1 MDKKEQLD
9 PKAEKP
15 VDQQGDESL
24 KAEVSAPTNEK
35 ETNQAPP
42 AKESET
48 PEPKPVEEEAVEDIT
63 SVSEPAEELAKE
75 PDPEKE
81 STPDAE
87 VKEILEEVE
96 EAGAEAEKNQE
107 AFLEDE
113 TSTEPVSEK
122 NPEPTQE
129 QATEKEAE
137 PTEEIL
143 SEEEPAHDILAEE
156 KPADKAAAEEK
167 PAEEDVAEEVV
178 AEEDHAEE
186 VVAEE
191 VLAEED
197 HAEEVVAEAEPTGEA
212 IEAKAAAVAPLLPD
226 SVEVEAEAE
235 AEEEDEEVAEEESEG
250 EEETEDLNERYGN
263 MTREE
268 LVLMLEALVKHED
281 INYIRK
287 HIGYVKAAFRKL
299 LKNESLAHL
308 EKSITTETE
317 AAEDAEAQENQVT
330 QETPVDSLSERFD
343 AAMAIY
349 KEKKY
354 VFDQALEKQKQENL
368 EAKEAI
374 LEELRNLIESEEE
387 LKKTYDQF
395 RDLQEKWRDIG
406 AVPQGAKNTLWNNY
420 HFLVEKFFDK
430 VKINKELKDLDLKKN
445 LELKTELCEKAE
457 ELLLEPSIVKSFQ
470 RLQKLHE
477 AWKETGPVPNDK
489 KDEIWERFRAATE
502 KLNKRRQE
510 YYDGLRDEQQNNLA
524 AKLVLCEKA
533 EQLAAITPETPRQWQ
548 EQTNQ
553 INELFKMWKTIGF
566 APKKVNNEV
575 WNRFRSALDSFFRN
589 KKDFF
594 QKFKDNQTENYNQK
608 LNLCLQAEALKEST
622 DWRRTTDEL
631 IALQQEWKK
640 IGTVPSKFSDKIW
653 KRFRAACD
661 EFFKK
666 KAAYFSN
673 IGEMQEENL
682 QKKKDIIE
690 QIKNHPYTDDNGENL
705 KIINEYQREWMD
717 IGHVPIKQKDKIQA
731 EYRKVIDEQFE
742 KLGISKKAKST
753 LSFRSKIENIK
764 NTPNADHIIYKER
777 NFLLGKISTL
787 QNDIKVWE
795 NNIGFFASSKKA
807 DILKNEF
814 EDKIEKARQEITI
827 LEEKLKILRDS

>member
-9 PKAEKP
+9 PKADKP

-24 KAEVSAPTNEK
+24 KAETSAPTNET
-35 ETNQAPP
+35 ETSQELPTEEAEN
-42 AKESET
+42 
-48 PEPKPVEEEAVEDIT
+48 PEPKTVEEETVEDIT
-63 SVSEPAEELAKE
+63 SESEPAEEPAKE
-75 PDPEKE
+75 PEAAEELTEETEAAEEPAEEAEAAEELPEEPETAKE
-81 STPDAE
+81 PAPETENTPEAE
-87 VKEILEEVE
+87 VKDVLEEVE
-96 EAGAEAEKNQE
+96 DAGVEAEKNQE
-107 AFLEDE
+107 PVLEEE
-113 TSTEPVSEK
+113 TSTEPVSEET
-122 NPEPTQE
+122 PEPIQE
-129 QATEKEAE
+129 PAPEMEAE

-143 SEEEPAHDILAEE
+143 TEEVS
-156 KPADKAAAEEK
+156 AEEK
-167 PAEEDVAEEVV
+167 PAEEFVAEEKP
-178 AEEDHAEE
+178 AE
-186 VVAEE
+186 
-191 VLAEED
+191 
-197 HAEEVVAEAEPTGEA
+197 
-212 IEAKAAAVAPLLPD
+212 
-226 SVEVEAEAE
+226 EVEAEAE
-235 AEEEDEEVAEEESEG
+235 TTGEAIETKVAAVAPVVTDSAEEDEEEEEET
-250 EEETEDLNERYGN
+250 EEATDEEDETEDLNVRYGN
-263 MTREE
+263 MNREE
-268 LVLMLEALVKHED
+268 LVLVLEALVKHDD

-287 HIGYVKAAFRKL
+287 HIGYIKAAFRKL
-299 LKNESLAHL
+299 LKDENLDHL
-308 EKSITTETE
+308 EKSISTETE
-317 AAEDAEAQENQVT
+317 AAEGAETQEVQEAQEV
-330 QETPVDSLSERFD
+330 PVDSLSERFD
-343 AAMAIY
+343 AAMAVY

-368 EAKEAI
+368 EAKERI

-395 RDLQEKWRDIG
+395 RDLQENWRDIG

-470 RLQKLHE
+470 RLQKFHE

-510 YYDGLRDEQQNNLA
+510 YYDGLRDEQQNNLT

-533 EQLAAITPETPRQWQ
+533 EQLAAITPETPRHWQ
-548 EQTNQ
+548 DHTNQ

-575 WNRFRSALDSFFRN
+575 WNRFRSALDGFFRN

-682 QKKKDIIE
+682 QKKKDVIE
-690 QIKNHPYTDDNGENL
+690 QINNHPYTEDNGENL
-705 KIINEYQREWMD
+705 KVINEYQREWMD

-814 EDKIEKARQEITI
+814 EEKIEKAKQEITI
-827 LEEKLKILRDS
+827 MEEKLKILRDS

>member
-1 MDKKEQLD
+1 MKKKEQLD
-9 PKAEKP
+9 PKADNIQ
-15 VDQQGDESL
+15 DQQGDESL
-24 KAEVSAPTNEK
+24 KADSSAQNIETETSKEQPLAESAEPEAEIPAALAEETKPQPEIAEEPANKEAENPDPEVENVPEEEPEVAPEAELPIEPALGQVIEVEPEVAEEPFNEPQIDPAPETSSEAIKVTEESAPE
-35 ETNQAPP
+35 
-42 AKESET
+42 ET
-48 PEPKPVEEEAVEDIT
+48 PEAVEE
-63 SVSEPAEELAKE
+63 P
-75 PDPEKE
+75 
-81 STPDAE
+81 
-87 VKEILEEVE
+87 
-96 EAGAEAEKNQE
+96 
-107 AFLEDE
+107 
-113 TSTEPVSEK
+113 
-122 NPEPTQE
+122 
-129 QATEKEAE
+129 
-137 PTEEIL
+137 
-143 SEEEPAHDILAEE
+143 
-156 KPADKAAAEEK
+156 
-167 PAEEDVAEEVV
+167 VAEEVPEAAEEPV
-178 AEEDHAEE
+178 AESKPEPDTKGAVEKEDHQEDE
-186 VVAEE
+186 D
-191 VLAEED
+191 EED
-197 HAEEVVAEAEPTGEA
+197 E
-212 IEAKAAAVAPLLPD
+212 
-226 SVEVEAEAE
+226 VEVE
-235 AEEEDEEVAEEESEG
+235 EEEGEG
-250 EEETEDLNERYGN
+250 EVEDLNVRYGN
-263 MTREE
+263 MSREE
-268 LVLMLEALVKHED
+268 LVLVLEALVKNED

-287 HIGYVKAAFRKL
+287 HIGYIKAAFRKL
-299 LKNESLAHL
+299 LKDESLDHL
-308 EKSITTETE
+308 EKHITS
-317 AAEDAEAQENQVT
+317 DGQVAEATEVHEAQADPLN
-330 QETPVDSLSERFD
+330 ERFEE
-343 AAMAIY
+343 AMNVY
-349 KEKKY
+349 RDKKS

-368 EAKEAI
+368 EAKERI
-374 LEELRNLIESEEE
+374 LEDLRSLIESEEE

-406 AVPQGAKNTLWNNY
+406 AVPQNAKNTLWNNY

-430 VKINKELKDLDLKKN
+430 IKINKELKDLDLKKN
-445 LELKTELCEKAE
+445 LEQKADLCEKAE

-510 YYDGLRDEQQNNLA
+510 YYDGLRDEQQKNLS

-533 EQLAAITPETPRQWQ
+533 EQLAAVTPETPRQWQ
-548 EQTNQ
+548 DYTNQ
-553 INELFKMWKTIGF
+553 TNELFKMWKSVGF

-594 QKFKDNQTENYNQK
+594 QKFKENQTENYNQK

-631 IALQQEWKK
+631 IALQHEWKK
-640 IGTVPSKFSDKIW
+640 IGTVPNKFSDKIW

-690 QIKNHPYTDDNGENL
+690 QIRNHAYTDDNAENL
-705 KIINEYQREWMD
+705 KIINEYQRQWMD
-717 IGHVPIKQKDKIQA
+717 IGHVPIKQKDRIQG

-777 NFLLGKISTL
+777 NFLLTKISAL
-787 QNDIKVWE
+787 QSDIKVWE

-814 EDKIEKARQEITI
+814 EEKIETAKQEITI
-827 LEEKLKILRDS
+827 MEEKLKILRES

>member
-1 MDKKEQLD
+1 MDKKEQLN
-9 PKAEKP
+9 PKADKP
-15 VDQQGDESL
+15 IDQQGDESL
-24 KAEVSAPTNEK
+24 KAETSAQTNET
-35 ETNQAPP
+35 ETSQALPSEEAENPEAEPLAQETVEEITSDLEVAEEP
-42 AKESET
+42 AKE
-48 PEPKPVEEEAVEDIT
+48 PEVADELTEEHQATE
-63 SVSEPAEELAKE
+63 EPARE
-75 PDPEKE
+75 PESNPE
-81 STPDAE
+81 TE
-87 VKEILEEVE
+87 VKEILEEVK
-96 EAGAEAEKNQE
+96 EAGTEAE
-107 AFLEDE
+107 
-113 TSTEPVSEK
+113 
-122 NPEPTQE
+122 
-129 QATEKEAE
+129 
-137 PTEEIL
+137 EIV
-143 SEEEPAHDILAEE
+143 AEE
-156 KPADKAAAEEK
+156 KPTEEVEAEEK
-167 PAEEDVAEEVV
+167 STEEVEAEEKSAEEVV
-178 AEEDHAEE
+178 AEDQ
-186 VVAEE
+186 
-191 VLAEED
+191 
-197 HAEEVVAEAEPTGEA
+197 P
-212 IEAKAAAVAPLLPD
+212 
-226 SVEVEAEAE
+226 
-235 AEEEDEEVAEEESEG
+235 DEEVAEEKVAAVAPPLAG
-250 EEETEDLNERYGN
+250 TPEEDEEEDEETEEDTEEDETEDLNVRYGN
-263 MTREE
+263 MNREE
-268 LVLMLEALVKHED
+268 LVQVLEALVKHED
-281 INYIRK
+281 VNYIRK
-287 HIGYVKAAFRKL
+287 HIGYIKAAFRKL
-299 LKNESLAHL
+299 LKDENLDHL
-308 EKSITTETE
+308 EKSISTETE
-317 AAEDAEAQENQVT
+317 AAEEAEAQEVQVT
-330 QETPVDSLSERFD
+330 PSAHEAPVDSLSERFD

-368 EAKEAI
+368 EAKERI

-510 YYDGLRDEQQNNLA
+510 YYDGLRDEQHNNLA

-533 EQLAAITPETPRQWQ
+533 EQLAATTPETPRQWQ
-548 EQTNQ
+548 DHTNQ

-682 QKKKDIIE
+682 QKKKDVIE
-690 QIKNHPYTDDNGENL
+690 QIKNHPYTEDNSENL
-705 KIINEYQREWMD
+705 KVINEYQREWMD

-814 EDKIEKARQEITI
+814 EEKIEKAKQEITI

>member
-9 PKAEKP
+9 PKADKP
-15 VDQQGDESL
+15 IDQQGDESL
-24 KAEVSAPTNEK
+24 KAETSAPTNET
-35 ETNQAPP
+35 ETSPELPQQEA
-42 AKESET
+42 ET
-48 PEPKPVEEEAVEDIT
+48 PEAKAVEEETVEEISPEPETAQEPTEEPVTAEEPPREPEAAEELSDEPET
-63 SVSEPAEELAKE
+63 AEEPAEEPSPE
-75 PDPEKE
+75 PE
-81 STPDAE
+81 STPEAE
-87 VKEILEEVE
+87 VKDILEEIK
-96 EAGAEAEKNQE
+96 GAEAETENSQ
-107 AFLEDE
+107 
-113 TSTEPVSEK
+113 EPVLLEETPAEPVTEDT
-122 NPEPTQE
+122 PEPAQDK
-129 QATEKEAE
+129 A
-137 PTEEIL
+137 PEEIDPA
-143 SEEEPAHDILAEE
+143 EEIEAEE
-156 KPADKAAAEEK
+156 KT
-167 PAEEDVAEEVV
+167 
-178 AEEDHAEE
+178 
-186 VVAEE
+186 
-191 VLAEED
+191 
-197 HAEEVVAEAEPTGEA
+197 AEEVVAEAEPAGEVT
-212 IEAKAAAVAPLLPD
+212 EKVAAVIPALAT
-226 SVEVEAEAE
+226 SAEEEEEEEEEE
-235 AEEEDEEVAEEESEG
+235 AEEVHGEEDES
-250 EEETEDLNERYGN
+250 EDLNVRYGN
-263 MTREE
+263 MNREE
-268 LVLMLEALVKHED
+268 LVLVLEALVKHED

-299 LKNESLAHL
+299 LKDENLDQY
-308 EKSITTETE
+308 EKSISTETE
-317 AAEDAEAQENQVT
+317 TAEGEEVHEA
-330 QETPVDSLSERFD
+330 PADPLSERFD
-343 AAMAIY
+343 AALSVY
-349 KEKKY
+349 KGKKY

-368 EAKEAI
+368 EAKERI

-470 RLQKLHE
+470 RLQKFHE

-510 YYDGLRDEQQNNLA
+510 YYDGLRDEQQNNLT

-533 EQLAAITPETPRQWQ
+533 EQLAAITPETPRHWQ
-548 EQTNQ
+548 DLTNQ

-575 WNRFRSALDSFFRN
+575 WNRFRSALDGFFRN

-673 IGEMQEENL
+673 IGELQEENL
-682 QKKKDIIE
+682 QKKKNIIE
-690 QIKNHPYTDDNGENL
+690 QIKNYPYTQDNGENL
-705 KIINEYQREWMD
+705 KIINEFQREWMD

-731 EYRKVIDEQFE
+731 EYREVIDEQFE

-777 NFLLGKISTL
+777 NFLLGKISAL

-807 DILKNEF
+807 DILKTEF
-814 EDKIEKARQEITI
+814 EEKIEKAKQEITI
-827 LEEKLKILRDS
+827 LDEKLKILRDS

>member
-1 MDKKEQLD
+1 MKKKEQLD
-9 PKAEKP
+9 PN
-15 VDQQGDESL
+15 VDNTQDQQGDESL
-24 KAEVSAPTNEK
+24 KAEISAPNNET
-35 ETNQAPP
+35 ETSEGQPLEEAAEPEAEIPAAVAEETKPQPEIAEEPVNNEAENSEPEVEKVPEEEPAVETEAELPIEPAPEQVIEDEPEVAEEPFNEPQIDP
-42 AKESET
+42 APETSSEAIEVTEEPALEET
-48 PEPKPVEEEAVEDIT
+48 PEADEEHAPEETPETFEGPSLEETPEAVEEPVTDAKPENDTKGAIEKEDPKDDEDEEDEEEVEEEA
-63 SVSEPAEELAKE
+63 
-75 PDPEKE
+75 
-81 STPDAE
+81 
-87 VKEILEEVE
+87 
-96 EAGAEAEKNQE
+96 
-107 AFLEDE
+107 
-113 TSTEPVSEK
+113 
-122 NPEPTQE
+122 
-129 QATEKEAE
+129 
-137 PTEEIL
+137 
-143 SEEEPAHDILAEE
+143 EEEEGDS
-156 KPADKAAAEEK
+156 
-167 PAEEDVAEEVV
+167 EV
-178 AEEDHAEE
+178 
-186 VVAEE
+186 
-191 VLAEED
+191 
-197 HAEEVVAEAEPTGEA
+197 
-212 IEAKAAAVAPLLPD
+212 
-226 SVEVEAEAE
+226 
-235 AEEEDEEVAEEESEG
+235 
-250 EEETEDLNERYGN
+250 EDLNVRYGN
-263 MTREE
+263 MSREE
-268 LVLMLEALVKHED
+268 LVLVLEALVKNED

-287 HIGYVKAAFRKL
+287 HIGYIKAAFRKL
-299 LKNESLAHL
+299 MKDESLDHY
-308 EKSITTETE
+308 EKHITSEGQV
-317 AAEDAEAQENQVT
+317 AEATEVH
-330 QETPVDSLSERFD
+330 EAPVDPLNQRFEE
-343 AAMAIY
+343 AMNIY
-349 KEKKY
+349 RDKKF
-354 VFDQALEKQKQENL
+354 VFDQVLERQKQENL
-368 EAKEAI
+368 DAKERI
-374 LEELRNLIESEEE
+374 LEDLRSLIESEEE

-406 AVPQGAKNTLWNNY
+406 AVPQNAKNTLWNNY

-430 VKINKELKDLDLKKN
+430 IKINKELKDLDLKKN
-445 LELKTELCEKAE
+445 LEQKAELCEKAE

-510 YYDGLRDEQQNNLA
+510 YYDGLRDEQQNNLT

-533 EQLAAITPETPRQWQ
+533 EQLAAGTPETPRQWQ
-548 EQTNQ
+548 DHTNQ
-553 INELFKMWKTIGF
+553 INELFKMWKSVGF

-575 WNRFRSALDSFFRN
+575 WNRFRSALDGFFRN

-594 QKFKDNQTENYNQK
+594 QKFKENQTENYNQK

-631 IALQQEWKK
+631 IALQHEWKK
-640 IGTVPSKFSDKIW
+640 IGTVPNKFSDKIW

-690 QIKNHPYTDDNGENL
+690 QIRNHAYSVDNAENL
-705 KIINEYQREWMD
+705 KIINEYQRQWMD
-717 IGHVPIKQKDKIQA
+717 IGHVPIKQKDKIQG

-777 NFLLGKISTL
+777 NFLLTKISAL
-787 QNDIKVWE
+787 QSDIKVWE

-814 EDKIEKARQEITI
+814 EEKIETAKQEITI
-827 LEEKLKILRDS
+827 MEEKLKILRES

>member
-1 MDKKEQLD
+1 MEKKEQLD
-9 PKAEKP
+9 PKADKP
-15 VDQQGDESL
+15 VEQQGDESL
-24 KAEVSAPTNEK
+24 KAETSAPTDEK
-35 ETNQAPP
+35 PTSQALP
-42 AKESET
+42 AKENET
-48 PEPKPVEEEAVEDIT
+48 PEAERLIQEADEDQVPEPEASEEPEKKSEGAPEPESPEAEAKEIT
-63 SVSEPAEELAKE
+63 EEL
-75 PDPEKE
+75 
-81 STPDAE
+81 
-87 VKEILEEVE
+87 
-96 EAGAEAEKNQE
+96 
-107 AFLEDE
+107 
-113 TSTEPVSEK
+113 
-122 NPEPTQE
+122 
-129 QATEKEAE
+129 KEAE
-137 PTEEIL
+137 PEAGEAPEPAPEAELMAKPETEITPEPEAEPIPEIREVKSAL
-143 SEEEPAHDILAEE
+143 EETSAEEPVT
-156 KPADKAAAEEK
+156 EEK
-167 PAEEDVAEEVV
+167 PAEEVTEAKVAAVV
-178 AEEDHAEE
+178 A
-186 VVAEE
+186 
-191 VLAEED
+191 
-197 HAEEVVAEAEPTGEA
+197 G
-212 IEAKAAAVAPLLPD
+212 AKEGKGKD
-226 SVEVEAEAE
+226 DENHD
-235 AEEEDEEVAEEESEG
+235 EDEEVEEESDFEEESE
-250 EEETEDLNERYGN
+250 DHNERYGK
-263 MTREE
+263 MKREE
-268 LVLMLEALVKHED
+268 LVLVLETLVKHED
-281 INYIRK
+281 VNYIRK
-287 HIGYVKAAFRKL
+287 HIGYIKAAYRKL
-299 LKNESLAHL
+299 LKDESLDHF
-308 EKSITTETE
+308 EKSISLAEE
-317 AAEDAEAQENQVT
+317 AAEGAENHEV
-330 QETPVDSLSERFD
+330 PVDWLTERFD
-343 AAMAIY
+343 AAMAVY

-368 EAKEAI
+368 EVKEKI

-395 RDLQEKWRDIG
+395 RELQEKWRDIG
-406 AVPQGAKNTLWNNY
+406 AVPQAAKNTLWNNY

-445 LELKTELCEKAE
+445 LEQKTELCEKAE

-470 RLQKLHE
+470 QLQKLHE

-510 YYDGLRDEQQNNLA
+510 YYDGLREEQQKNLA

-533 EQLAAITPETPRQWQ
+533 EQIAASTPETPRQWQ
-548 EQTNQ
+548 ELTNQ
-553 INELFKMWKTIGF
+553 INELFEMWKTIGF

-575 WNRFRSALDSFFRN
+575 WNRFRAALDSFFRN

-594 QKFKDNQTENYNQK
+594 QKFKENQTENYNQK

-631 IALQQEWKK
+631 IALQHEWKK

-661 EFFKK
+661 EFFKRK
-666 KAAYFSN
+666 SAYFSN

-690 QIKNHPYTDDNGENL
+690 QIKNHSYSDNNAENL
-705 KIINEYQREWMD
+705 RIINEYQRQWMEV
-717 IGHVPIKQKDKIQA
+717 GHVPIKQKDKIQS
-731 EYRKVIDEQFE
+731 EYRKVIDDQFE

-777 NFLLGKISTL
+777 NFMLSKISAL

-814 EDKIEKARQEITI
+814 EDKIEKAKQEITI